1 MAQKVASL
9 LVCAVLAAC
18 SSGSN
23 PFAGDGTGTG
33 TGTGAGGGTG
43 TGGSG
48 GTTGTTVPAGI
59 AGAVSRIAYDS
70 GAGTLLVEG
79 VSLDEV
85 PYSATYTRAP
95 ALDQNGY
102 IAFTVQEDAG
112 DRHFTAYAGQS
123 TSGAARAGVVSSP
136 GPRNASIMGAY
147 FERDGAYTPP
157 EVTSDSGLVTYAG
170 RYVGVTNVGDPNGS
184 DLLPPVSGDPELVVP
199 QALIIHGDAFI
210 NADFADNSVEG
221 NIFNRELLDTDLNLI
236 SELPSIVLMVT
247 DITADGT
254 FEGTVEYD
262 ITDPLAG
269 ATDHT
274 QIGTYAGI
282 FGGESADSIAG
293 GVQLEQ
299 FDGVGDNL
307 GMEAELESGIFV
319 LDQCGFPGSAAI
331 CANVNPDAGTP

>member
-1 MAQKVASL
+1 MAQKVAGL

-18 SSGSN
+18 ATGSN
-23 PFAGDGTGTG
+23 PFNTSDDGTGTG
-33 TGTGAGGGTG
+33 SGSGSGTG
-43 TGGSG
+43 TGG
-48 GTTGTTVPAGI
+48 TTDSTVPADV
-59 AGAVSRIAYDS
+59 AGAVSRIAYDA
-70 GAGTLLVEG
+70 GTGTLLVEG
-79 VSLDEV
+79 TNLDEV
-85 PYSATYTRAP
+85 PYSAVYQRAP

-123 TSGAARAGVVSSP
+123 TSGAARAAVISSP
-136 GPRNASIMGAY
+136 GPRNRSFMGAY

-170 RYVGVTNVGDPNGS
+170 SYVGVTNVGDPNGS

-199 QALIIHGDAFI
+199 QALIVNGDAFI

-221 NIFNRELLDTDLNLI
+221 NIFNRELLDTDLNLVAQ
-236 SELPSIVLMVT
+236 LPSVVLVVT

-254 FEGTVEYD
+254 FAGTVEYD
-262 ITDPLAG
+262 NSDPLAG
-269 ATDHT
+269 TTDNIV
-274 QIGTYAGI
+274 IGSYAGI
-282 FGGESADSIAG
+282 FGGENADSVAG
-293 GVQLEQ
+293 GMQLEQ
-299 FDGVGDNL
+299 FDGVGNNL
-307 GMEAELESGIFV
+307 GMLTELESGIFV